1 MRILII
7 TQYFWPENFKIN
19 SLSIEL
25 KNKGHE
31 VFVLTGLPN
40 YPNGKISKEYSF
52 WKNNNE
58 VWNGIKIYR
67 SKLLPRFSGKGIHL
81 FFNYISFAFLSS
93 IKLLLS
99 INQKPDLIFV
109 YEPSPITVG
118 IPALAANYKFSGV
131 PIFFWVQDLWP
142 DSLKDT
148 GAFKSKFILNSVDKL
163 TRYIYMKS
171 EIILVQ
177 SEAFTDYIL
186 KQGVPLKKIKYF
198 PNPTE
203 KFYNVI
209 SPKKEYS
216 DLFPI
221 GFNLIFA
228 GNIGEAQSFD
238 TLIDAA
244 YKLKQLNYPIYWN
257 ILGDGRAKEHF
268 IKKIIQLKLEDN
280 FIFMGS
286 FKSEEMPLFFACA
299 DALVVSLK
307 KSKIFSLTIPAKVQ
321 SYLACGKPI
330 IGSIDGEGAR
340 IITESGAGY
349 VSPSENSD
357 NLVSNIVK
365 LYNLSNFERSM
376 LGKNGRAYFEREF
389 SMEILINKLE
399 NIFKIKSY

>member
-1 MRILII
+1 MRILIV

-19 SLSIEL
+19 SLAIEL
-25 KNKGHE
+25 KNKGHDI
-31 VFVLTGLPN
+31 FVLTGLPN
-40 YPNGKISKEYSF
+40 YPDGKISKNYSF
-52 WKNNNE
+52 WKNNDE

-67 SKLLPRFSGKGIHL
+67 SKLFPRFSGKGIHL
-81 FFNYISFAFLSS
+81 FFNYISFVIFSS
-93 IKLLLS
+93 IKVFFL
-99 INQKPDLIFV
+99 IEKKPNLIFV

-118 IPALAANYKFSGV
+118 IPAIVAKNKFGNI

-148 GAFKSKFILNSVDKL
+148 GAFNNRYILKLADKF
-163 TRYIYMKS
+163 TRYIYKKS

-177 SEAFTDYIL
+177 SEAFTKYIT
-186 KQGVPLKKIKYF
+186 KQGVSSDKIKYF

-203 KFYNVI
+203 NFYKVVKVNEKYANLL
-209 SPKKEYS
+209 PN
-216 DLFPI
+216 

-244 YKLKQLNYPIYWN
+244 FKLKKLNYPIFWN
-257 ILGDGRAKEHF
+257 ILGEGRAKNNLE
-268 IKKIIQLKLEDN
+268 KKISKLNLTNN
-280 FIFMGS
+280 FIFKGA
-286 FKSEEMPLFFACA
+286 FKSEEMPLFFACG
-299 DALVVSLK
+299 DALIVSLK

-340 IITESGAGY
+340 IITESGAGF
-349 VSPSENSD
+349 VSPSEDSD
-357 NLVSNIVK
+357 KLVENIIK
-365 LYNLSNFERSM
+365 LYSLSVENRIK
-376 LGKNGRAYFEREF
+376 LGKNGRAYYETEF

-399 NIFKIKSY
+399 NIFNLKSV